1 MRRAMA
7 LLMIAGVLGTV
18 WGAAGPAAAQGPVV
32 AQFWYSFGGTNREV
46 TEAHIK
52 RFNESQSKYRIEG
65 TFQGDY
71 FEALAKIRAAAAT
84 KTAPAAFHVI
94 GEAIP
99 QLAASGL
106 FENLEPYAKG
116 PNGANLEDYLPG
128 QTQHTYFDYLGKP
141 PAPLVALPFFRSTP
155 ILYYNADMLAAKGV
169 KVPATWDEL
178 RDAAAKLTVREGDET
193 KTYGFEVPVD
203 WWFWYALL
211 HEAGG
216 SLVTADGKKAAFR
229 DKGTEAL
236 QFWVDL
242 VNKDKTMKRPGGKDY
257 NAWAVTNTDFINGKA
272 AMIFTSTA
280 FLNYM
285 TENAKFK
292 LGTAF
297 LPGKVK
303 QAVPTGGTFFVIARD
318 APPAQKEAGWAF
330 IKWMTE
336 PAQTISL
343 SKATGYMPI
352 RTSAVNSPEMQ
363 AFYRQNP
370 NYKTAIDQLKT
381 AQRFPYTPALI
392 EIQREV
398 IQPNLE
404 AAVLGIKTATE
415 IMQAA
420 EAKANEILA
429 KQQ

>member
-1 MRRAMA
+1 MRRAVA
-7 LLMIAGVLGTV
+7 GLLVLGLFA
-18 WGAAGPAAAQGPVV
+18 GLAGPAGAQGPIV
-32 AQFWYSFGGTNREV
+32 AQFWYSFGGKNREV

-52 RFNESQSKYRIEG
+52 RFNESQSRYRIEG

-71 FEALAKIRAAAAT
+71 FQALAKIRAAAAT
-84 KTAPAAFHVI
+84 KTAPAVFHVI

-106 FENLEPYAKG
+106 FESLDAHARGSNPTKL
-116 PNGANLEDYLPG
+116 DDFLPG
-128 QTQHTYFDYLGKP
+128 QTQHTYFDYLGKA

-155 ILYYNADMLAAKGV
+155 ILYYNADLLAAKGV
-169 KVPATWDEL
+169 KPPSTWDEL
-178 RDAAAKLTVREGDET
+178 REAAAKLTVREGADV
-193 KTYGFEVPVD
+193 KVYGFEVPVD
-203 WWFWYALL
+203 WWFWFAML
-211 HEAGG
+211 HQAGG
-216 SLVTADGKKAAFR
+216 TLVSPDGKKAAFR
-229 DKGTEAL
+229 EKGTEAL

-242 VNKDKTMKRPGGKDY
+242 VNKDKTMKRPPGKDY
-257 NAWAVTNTDFINGKA
+257 NAWEVTNTDFINQRV
-272 AMIFTSTA
+272 AMIYTSTA

-318 APPAQKEAGWAF
+318 APSDQKEAGWAF
-330 IKWMTE
+330 LKWMTDPE
-336 PAQTISL
+336 QTISL

-352 RTSAVNSPEMQ
+352 RTSAVNSPQMQ
-363 AFYRQNP
+363 DFYKQNP
-370 NYKTAIDQLKT
+370 NYKTAIDQLRT
-381 AQRFPYTPALI
+381 AQKFPYTPGLI

-404 AAVLGIKTATE
+404 AAVIGLKSAAE

-420 EAKANEILA
+420 EAKANEILS
-429 KQQ
+429 KY

>member
-1 MRRAMA
+1 M
-7 LLMIAGVLGTV
+7 
-18 WGAAGPAAAQGPVV
+18 
-32 AQFWYSFGGTNREV
+32 
-46 TEAHIK
+46 
-52 RFNESQSKYRIEG
+52 
-65 TFQGDY
+65 
-71 FEALAKIRAAAAT
+71 
-84 KTAPAAFHVI
+84 
-94 GEAIP
+94 
-99 QLAASGL
+99 
-106 FENLEPYAKG
+106 
-116 PNGANLEDYLPG
+116 
-128 QTQHTYFDYLGKP
+128 
-141 PAPLVALPFFRSTP
+141 ALPFFRSTP
-155 ILYYNADMLAAKGV
+155 ILYYNTDMLAAKGV
-169 KVPATWDEL
+169 KVPTTWDEL
-178 RDAAAKLTVREGDET
+178 RDAAAKLTVREGSET

-216 SLVTADGKKAAFR
+216 SLLTPDGKKAAFR

-242 VNKDKTMKRPGGKDY
+242 VNKDKTMKRPPGKDY
-257 NAWAVTNTDFINGKA
+257 NAWTVTNTDFINGRA

-330 IKWMTE
+330 LKWMTE

-363 AFYRQNP
+363 AFYKQNP
-370 NYKTAIDQLKT
+370 NYKTAIDQLRT

-404 AAVLGIKTATE
+404 AAVLGIKTAAE

-420 EAKANEILA
+420 EARANEILA
-429 KQQ
+429 KYQ

>member
-1 MRRAMA
+1 MTRSLAA
-7 LLMIAGVLGTV
+7 FLAVLLLGL
-18 WGAAGPAAAQGPVV
+18 AGPAAAQPIT
-32 AQFWYSFGGTNREV
+32 AQFWYSFGGKNREV

-52 RFNESQSKYRIEG
+52 RFNESQAKYKIEG

-71 FEALAKIRAAAAT
+71 FQALAKIRAAAAT
-84 KTAPAAFHVI
+84 RTAPAVFHVV
-94 GEAIP
+94 GEAMP
-99 QLAASGL
+99 QMWQSGL
-106 FENLEPYAKG
+106 FESLDAYAKG
-116 PNGANLEDYLPG
+116 PNGTNVEDFLPG

-141 PAPLVALPFFRSTP
+141 QPPLFALPFFRSTP

-169 KVPATWDEL
+169 KVPTTWDEF
-178 RDAAAKLTVREGDET
+178 RAAAAKLTVQEGGDT
-193 KTYGFEVPVD
+193 KVYGFEVPVD

-216 SLVTADGKKAAFR
+216 SLLTPDGKKAAFK

-242 VNKDKTMKRPGGKDY
+242 VNKDKTMKRPPGKDY
-257 NAWAVTNTDFINGKA
+257 SAWEVTNTDFLNGRV
-272 AMIFTSTA
+272 AMVFTSTA
-280 FLNYM
+280 FLNYI

-292 LGTAF
+292 VGTAF

-318 APPAQKEAGWAF
+318 APAPQKEAGWAF
-330 IKWMTE
+330 VKWMTE

-352 RTSAVNSPEMQ
+352 RTSAVTSPEME
-363 AFYRQNP
+363 AFYKANP
-370 NYKTAIDQLKT
+370 NYKTAIDQLRT
-381 AQRFPYTPALI
+381 AQRFPFSQGLF

-404 AAVLGIKTATE
+404 AAVLGIKTAAE
-415 IMQAA
+415 VMAAA
-420 EAKANEILA
+420 EAKANEILG
-429 KQQ
+429 KY

>member
-7 LLMIAGVLGTV
+7 LLMIAGFLGTA

-52 RFNESQSKYRIEG
+52 RFNESQSKYKIEG

-141 PAPLVALPFFRSTP
+141 QAPLVALPFFRSTP

-203 WWFWYALL
+203 WWFW
-211 HEAGG
+211 
-216 SLVTADGKKAAFR
+216 
-229 DKGTEAL
+229 
-236 QFWVDL
+236 
-242 VNKDKTMKRPGGKDY
+242 
-257 NAWAVTNTDFINGKA
+257 
-272 AMIFTSTA
+272 
-280 FLNYM
+280 
-285 TENAKFK
+285 
-292 LGTAF
+292 
-297 LPGKVK
+297 
-303 QAVPTGGTFFVIARD
+303 
-318 APPAQKEAGWAF
+318 
-330 IKWMTE
+330 
-336 PAQTISL
+336 
-343 SKATGYMPI
+343 
-352 RTSAVNSPEMQ
+352 
-363 AFYRQNP
+363 
-370 NYKTAIDQLKT
+370 
-381 AQRFPYTPALI
+381 
-392 EIQREV
+392 
-398 IQPNLE
+398 
-404 AAVLGIKTATE
+404 
-415 IMQAA
+415 
-420 EAKANEILA
+420 
-429 KQQ
+429 

>member
-1 MRRAMA
+1 MRRALGW
-7 LLMIAGVLGTV
+7 LLIAGLVGV
-18 WGAAGPAAAQGPVV
+18 ASPAAAQGPIV
-32 AQFWYSFGGTNREV
+32 AQFWYSFGGKNREV

-52 RFNESQSKYRIEG
+52 TFNESQSKYRIEG

-71 FEALAKIRAAAAT
+71 FQALAKIRAAAAT
-84 KTAPAAFHVI
+84 KTAPAVFHVI
-94 GEAIP
+94 GEAMP
-99 QLAASGL
+99 QLWQQGL

-116 PNGANLEDYLPG
+116 PNGTNLEDFLPG
-128 QTQHTYFDYLGKP
+128 QTQQTYFDYLGKP
-141 PAPLVALPFFRSTP
+141 PAPLFALPFFRSTP
-155 ILYYNADMLAAKGV
+155 ILYYNADMLQAKGV
-169 KVPATWDEL
+169 AVPATWNEL
-178 RDAAAKLTVREGDET
+178 RDAAAKLTVRESSDI
-193 KTYGFEVPVD
+193 KVYGFEVPID

-216 SLVTADGKKAAFR
+216 SLLTPDGKKAAFR
-229 DKGTEAL
+229 DKGGEAL
-236 QFWVDL
+236 EFWVDL
-242 VNKDKTMKRPGGKDY
+242 VNKDKTMKRPPGKDY
-257 NAWAVTNTDFINGKA
+257 NAWEVTNTDFVNQRV
-272 AMIFTSTA
+272 AMIYTSTA

-285 TENAKFK
+285 TENVKFK

-318 APPAQKEAGWAF
+318 APQAQKEAGWAF
-330 IKWMTE
+330 IKWMTD

-352 RTSAVNSPEMQ
+352 RISAVNSPEMQ
-363 AFYRQNP
+363 DFYKQNP

-381 AQRFPYTPALI
+381 AQRFPFSPGLI

-404 AAVLGIKTATE
+404 AAVLGIKTSAE

-420 EAKANEILA
+420 EAKTNEILS
-429 KQQ
+429 KY

>member
-1 MRRAMA
+1 MRRALA
-7 LLMIAGVLGTV
+7 LLAIAGLV
-18 WGAAGPAAAQGPVV
+18 AAAAPAGAQEQRVV
-32 AQFWYSFGGTNREV
+32 AQFWYSFGGKNREV

-52 RFNESQSKYRIEG
+52 KFNESQSKYRIEG
-65 TFQGDY
+65 AFQGDY
-71 FEALAKIRAAAAT
+71 FQALAKIRAAAAT
-84 KTAPAAFHVI
+84 KTAPAVFHVI

-99 QLAASGL
+99 QLAAAGL
-106 FENLEPYAKG
+106 FEPLDSYAKG
-116 PNGANLEDYLPG
+116 PNGTRLEDFLPG

-141 PAPLVALPFFRSTP
+141 AAPLVALPFFRSTP
-155 ILYYNADMLAAKGV
+155 ILFYNADLLAQKGV
-169 KVPATWDEL
+169 KPPTTWDEL
-178 RDAAAKLTVREGDET
+178 RDASAQLTVREGSEVRI
-193 KTYGFEVPVD
+193 YGFEVPID
-203 WWFWYALL
+203 WWFWLAML
-211 HEAGG
+211 HQAGG
-216 SLVTADGKKAAFR
+216 TLVTADGKKAAFR
-229 DKGTEAL
+229 EKGTEAL

-242 VNKDKTMKRPGGKDY
+242 VNRDKTMKRPPGKDY
-257 NAWAVTNTDFINGKA
+257 NAWEVTNTDFLNQRV
-272 AMIFTSTA
+272 AMIYTSTA
-280 FLNYM
+280 FLNHM
-285 TENAKFK
+285 TQNAKFRV
-292 LGTAF
+292 GTAF

-318 APPAQKEAGWAF
+318 APAPQKEAGWAF

-363 AFYRQNP
+363 DFYKQNP

-381 AQRFPYTPALI
+381 AQRFPFSPGLI

-404 AAVLGIKTATE
+404 AAVLGIKTSAE

-420 EAKANEILA
+420 EAKTNEILS
-429 KQQ
+429 KY

>member
-7 LLMIAGVLGTV
+7 LVLIAGLLAV
-18 WGAAGPAAAQGPVV
+18 AGPAAAQGPVV

-94 GEAIP
+94 GEAVP

-116 PNGANLEDYLPG
+116 PNGTDLEDFLAG
-128 QTQHTYFDYLGKP
+128 QTQNTYFDYLGKP
-141 PAPLVALPFFRSTP
+141 AAPLMVLPFFRSTP

-169 KVPATWDEL
+169 KVPTTWDEL
-178 RDAAAKLTVREGDET
+178 RDAAGKLTVREGSET
-193 KTYGFEVPVD
+193 KVYGFEVPVD

-216 SLVTADGKKAAFR
+216 SLVTPDGKKAAFR

-242 VNKDKTMKRPGGKDY
+242 VNKDKTMKRPPGKDY
-257 NAWAVTNTDFINGKA
+257 NAWTVTNTDFINGKV
-272 AMIFTSTA
+272 AMIYTSTA
-280 FLNYM
+280 FLNHM

-363 AFYRQNP
+363 AFYKQNP
-370 NYKTAIDQLKT
+370 NYKTAIDQLRT

-404 AAVLGIKTATE
+404 AAVLGIKTAAE
-415 IMQAA
+415 VMQAA
-420 EAKANEILA
+420 EAKANEFLA